1 MPDLST
7 VNQTPERLLNR
18 NFVLLWQGQMVS
30 QVGSQIFGLA
40 MLYWLLEETGSA
52 TTMGLVMMASTLPM
66 AILGPL
72 GGSLADNF
80 SRKRIIV
87 WMDVLRGVACLGF
100 VATILLAEFDTALT
114 ALFVF
119 MSISGMA
126 MAVFNPA
133 INAAIPSLVPPQQLP
148 RANSL
153 MQGAT
158 TVFSTASLGVGG
170 FLYAALGAPLLFF
183 VNGVSYLFSAFTESF
198 ITIPQPEREPVEL
211 KSIVQRVLAD
221 TMEGFRYLAHRS
233 GLREL
238 VFTAAILN
246 FVTAPIAI
254 VQPIFVRDYLGKG
267 PEFLGLLGAAQ
278 GAGAIVGLIVVG
290 ALTFKPSFRPFIY
303 TGTLAM
309 GGVTLGLIG
318 LFQTPSAT
326 LALLG
331 LFGFQLPIINVTAM
345 SVIQGTTP
353 PEMLGRV
360 LAVLISIAMGLTPL
374 AMGLTGFVIDGIDQQ
389 VHYLWYGIGAVNLVF
404 GLLLLTRGGFRDFL
418 SQNLDRSID
427 HDQSAAENSTD

>member
-1 MPDLST
+1 MSDHTRNDSEPT
-7 VNQTPERLLNR
+7 RLLNS

-72 GGSLADNF
+72 GGTLADNF

-100 VATILLAEFDTALT
+100 VAAIVLTEFETALT

-133 INAAIPSLVPPQQLP
+133 INAAIPSLVPAQQLP

-170 FLYAALGAPLLFF
+170 FLYAALGAPLLFL
-183 VNGVSYLFSAFTESF
+183 VNGISYLFSAFTESF
-198 ITIPQPEREPVEL
+198 IHIPQPEREPIKLNSLV
-211 KSIVQRVLAD
+211 KRVLAD
-221 TMEGFRYLAHRS
+221 TMEGFRYLARRS

-254 VQPIFVRDYLGKG
+254 VQPIFVRDYLERG

-278 GAGAIVGLIVVG
+278 GVGAIVGLIVVG
-290 ALTFKPSFRPFIY
+290 TLTFQPSARPFIY
-303 TGTLAM
+303 AGALTV

-318 LFQTPSAT
+318 LFQNPAAA
-326 LALLG
+326 LVLLG
-331 LFGFQLPIINVTAM
+331 LFGFLMPIVNVMAM

-374 AMGLTGFVIDGIDQQ
+374 AMGLTGYVIDSIDQQ
-389 VHYLWYGIGAVNLVF
+389 VHYLWYGIGLVNLIM
-404 GLLLLTRGGFRDFL
+404 GLLLLTRRGFREFL
-418 SQNLDRSID
+418 SQSLDRSIPD
-427 HDQSAAENSTD
+427 PQSPERSRSG